1 MKYSECFYS
10 VQGEGK
16 LTGTP
21 SVFFRTSHCN
31 LRCAWGK
38 NLCDTPYTSWNPE
51 NKEITAREAE
61 AMIKQYGCRYV
72 VITGGEPFLWRDDPE
87 GNDLVGLCNRL
98 AGNHHITIETN
109 ATIFYEVSAD
119 LFSLSPK
126 LESSVPHGID
136 DRWAKKHDRDRINI
150 EVINEF
156 IDYCDFSAGRREFQ
170 LKFVVTDGSELE
182 EIQDLISDLNH
193 INPDDVLL
201 MPEGITAEE
210 IQEKQKWLVE
220 LCMAHGFRYSDRLH
234 TRLWGAK
241 RGV

>member
-1 MKYSECFYS
+1 MKYSECFFS
-10 VQGEGK
+10 IQGEGK
-16 LTGTP
+16 LTGMP

-38 NLCDTPYTSWNPE
+38 NLCDTPYTSWNAE
-51 NKEITAREAE
+51 NKEITAGEAE
-61 AMIKQYGCRYV
+61 AMIKQYGCPYV
-72 VITGGEPFLWRDDPE
+72 VITGGEPFLWKDD
-87 GNDLVGLCNRL
+87 LIGLCNRL
-98 AGNHHITIETN
+98 GGNHHITIETN
-109 ATIFYEVSAD
+109 ATIFYEVKAD

-126 LESSVPHGID
+126 LESSVPYQID
-136 DRWAKKHDRDRINI
+136 EKWAKKHDRDRINI

-156 IDYCDFSAGRREFQ
+156 IDYCDSSAGRREFQ

-210 IQEKQKWLVE
+210 IQEKQVWLAE
-220 LCMAHGFRYSDRLH
+220 LCMAHGYRFSDRMH
-234 TRLWGAK
+234 TRFWNDK
-241 RGV
+241 RGT